1 MALVPS
7 SSDSNA
13 RQDPWTQHYRAASE
27 RRRARGWHRRD
38 DGKKRHATKHVR
50 LYVAAGIV
58 FVALAAMALVLP
70 R

>member
-1 MALVPS
+1 MS

-13 RQDPWTQHYRAASE
+13 RDELWARHYSAASE

-38 DGKKRHATKHVR
+38 EMKPRHRGEPPSRR
-50 LYVAAGIV
+50 LRFYVAAGVV
-58 FVALAAMALVLP
+58 FVALTAIALVLP